1 VSLTVLIGGVRSGK
15 SRFAIV
21 RGTSADSVVFV
32 ATAEAG
38 DDEMAARI
46 DSHRSER
53 PSEWTTVEEPVE
65 IRAAIEGSPAES
77 FVIVD
82 CLSLWVSNLMGR
94 DWDDE
99 MIWAEADRVAGL
111 AARRPGPTIVVT
123 NEVGLGIVPVTPIG
137 RRYRDV
143 LGRVNAA
150 FADQA
155 EEALF
160 LVAGRVLPLER

>member
-1 VSLTVLIGGVRSGK
+1 
-15 SRFAIV
+15 
-21 RGTSADSVVFV
+21 
-32 ATAEAG
+32 
-38 DDEMAARI
+38 
-46 DSHRSER
+46 
-53 PSEWTTVEEPVE
+53 
-65 IRAAIEGSPAES
+65 
-77 FVIVD
+77 
-82 CLSLWVSNLMGR
+82 MGR

-123 NEVGLGIVPVTPIG
+123 NEVGLGIVPVTPVG
-137 RRYRDV
+137 RRYRDA

>member
-15 SRFAIV
+15 SRFAIG
-21 RGTSADSVVFV
+21 RATSAGSVVFI

-46 DSHRSER
+46 DSHRAER
-53 PSEWTTVEEPVE
+53 PPEWTTVEEPVE
-65 IRAAIEGSPAES
+65 IRAAIEGFPAES

-123 NEVGLGIVPVTPIG
+123 NEVGLGIVPVTPVG
-137 RRYRDV
+137 RRYRDA